1 MIHKH
6 YNIVMLQQ
14 LLEVIYYLQKVEVIS
29 SLVTTKMLK
38 QGVSSTLGYYRKVG
52 TVARSMF
59 VLRCTGIPATHLL
72 KLI

>member
-52 TVARSMF
+52 TVGLCLSCAQVFRQ
-59 VLRCTGIPATHLL
+59 
-72 KLI
+72 LIC